1 MKKIAEA
8 IGDYYIRKE
17 VIEPNMKPMYVHG
30 ISLILN
36 DILNFGIILG
46 AAVLLDSLLHGLLFT
61 TVFYFLRVRCGG
73 FHAKK
78 EWICRVTMFA
88 SFVSVFLCTWII
100 SDLSAQCIIIPVMVI
115 SVLILLPIIPVENPN
130 KKLSDERR
138 KKNKIY
144 GIITIFLCS
153 LSAIILTA
161 YKVQGGIIIALTL
174 LAVAVLAVI
183 GKVVNKNRE
192 ENEIEKEFFKAN
204 YVNDSR
210 SGA

>member
-1 MKKIAEA
+1 MKKIAET
-8 IGDYYIRKE
+8 IGDYYIKKE
-17 VIEPNMKPMYVHG
+17 VIKPDMKPIYVHG

-36 DILNFGIILG
+36 DILNFAIILG
-46 AAVLLDSLLHGLLFT
+46 AAFLLDSLLHGLLFT

-78 EWICRVTMFA
+78 EWICRVTMFT

-100 SDLSAQCIIIPVMVI
+100 SNLSVQWIIIPVIAI
-115 SVLILLPIIPVENPN
+115 SVLILLPVIPVENPN
-130 KKLSDERR
+130 KKLSEEKR

-153 LSAIILTA
+153 LLSIILTA
-161 YKVQGGIIIALTL
+161 YRVQGGIIIALTL

-183 GKVVNKNRE
+183 GKAVNKNRE
-192 ENEIEKEFFKAN
+192 ENEIEK
-204 YVNDSR
+204 
-210 SGA
+210 